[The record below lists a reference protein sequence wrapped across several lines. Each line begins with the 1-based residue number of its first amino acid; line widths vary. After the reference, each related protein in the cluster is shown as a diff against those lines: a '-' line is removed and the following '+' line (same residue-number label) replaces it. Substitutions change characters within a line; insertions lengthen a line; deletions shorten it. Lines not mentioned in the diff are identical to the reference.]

1 MADLQE
7 PVFETMENLLSDKT
21 LKISMLA
28 GIWGVIWDGEPKKMV
43 TGVKEDLINY
53 WTGEAKKGRTIE
65 ELARYNDSSL
75 G

>member
-28 GIWGVIWDGEPKKMV
+28 GLGPVWDGEPKKGV
-43 TGVKEDLINY
+43 TGVKKDLINY

-75 G
+75 D

>member
-28 GIWGVIWDGEPKKMV
+28 GLGPVWDGEPKRGV

-53 WTGEAKKGRTIE
+53 WTGEARRGRTIE

-75 G
+75 D

>member
-1 MADLQE
+1 
-7 PVFETMENLLSDKT
+7 MENLLSDKT

-28 GIWGVIWDGEPKKMV
+28 GLGPVWDGEPKKGV
-43 TGVKEDLINY
+43 TGVKKDLINY

-75 G
+75 D

>member
-1 MADLQE
+1 
-7 PVFETMENLLSDKT
+7 MENLLSDKT

-28 GIWGVIWDGEPKKMV
+28 GLGPVWDGEPKKGV
-43 TGVKEDLINY
+43 TGVKKDLINY
-53 WTGEAKKGRTIE
+53 WTGEARRGRTIE